1 MSELTAGE
9 FRNRTRL
16 STKMLRLYA
25 DTGLLMPAR
34 VDPLNQYR
42 YYDES
47 QIPLA
52 RLIVLLRGLKMPL
65 ADIGRLLEAHDNQ
78 RPSIV
83 DAYWER
89 VESEHATMRALA
101 NYVISQFD
109 PERTPTMSVHTRTVN
124 EATYV
129 TEKKTVR
136 PEQIPS
142 FIEESGH
149 RLFTIASQ
157 FGGPA
162 GALTTIYNQE
172 VNDESSGEIE
182 NAVPVAGPV
191 SDSDVTAPVSVL
203 TEPAGEHAYTRIS
216 KAQVKYP
223 QILQAY
229 DEVYAWLEKQG
240 FTPSGRPR
248 EVYFADWSAIGPDD
262 PSCDIAVPFTR

>member
-1 MSELTAGE
+1 MDELTAGE
-9 FRNRTRL
+9 FRHRTRL
-16 STKMLRLYA
+16 SAKMLRLYA
-25 DTGLLMPAR
+25 DADLLTPAR
-34 VDPLNQYR
+34 IDPFNQYR

-65 ADIGRLLEAHDNQ
+65 ADIGRLLEAHDDQ
-78 RPSIV
+78 RPGIV
-83 DAYWER
+83 DAYWQR
-89 VESEHATMRALA
+89 VESEHATTRALA

-124 EATYV
+124 ETTYV

-149 RLFTIASQ
+149 RLFTVASR

-182 NAVPVAGPV
+182 NAVPVAGAI
-191 SDSDVTAPVSVL
+191 SESDVSAPVSVL

-216 KAQVKYP
+216 KAQVRFP

-229 DEVYAWLEKQG
+229 DEVFAWLEKQSL
-240 FTPSGRPR
+240 TPTGRPR
-248 EVYFADWSAIGPDD
+248 EVYFADWAEIGPDD
-262 PSCDIAVPFTR
+262 PACDIAVPFTR